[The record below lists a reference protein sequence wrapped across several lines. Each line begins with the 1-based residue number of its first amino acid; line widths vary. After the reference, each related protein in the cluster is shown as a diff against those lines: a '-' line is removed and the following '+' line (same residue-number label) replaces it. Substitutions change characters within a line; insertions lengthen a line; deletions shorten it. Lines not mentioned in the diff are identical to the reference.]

1 MIRLV
6 ATDLDGTVV
15 RPDGSMSQRTARALR
30 GVEEAG
36 LRLVLVTGRPPRWMS
51 SVVDATGH
59 RGLAICANGAYVYDL
74 HDEHIVE
81 EFLLDP
87 RDAQEAV
94 RLVREVLPAAGFAVE
109 RQGGFSHDPQYR
121 PRWDADPARVAPVEE
136 LVQAP
141 MGKLLVRDETSTG
154 DAMLQAVRG
163 RLAGV
168 VDVTHSNVNDCLLE
182 LSARGVS
189 KATTLAHLAR
199 QWGID
204 RHEVVAFGDMP
215 NDVAML
221 QWAGIGYAVAG
232 AHPEVLDAV
241 DHVTESVLEDGV
253 AKVIEALLAR
263 S

>member
-15 RPDGSMSQRTARALR
+15 RPDGTMTPRTAQALR
-30 GVEEAG
+30 AVEDAG
-36 LRLVLVTGRPPRWMS
+36 LRLVLVTGRPPRWMAP
-51 SVVDATGH
+51 VVADTGH

-74 HDEHIVE
+74 HTERIVE
-81 EFLLDP
+81 QFLLDA
-87 RDAQEAV
+87 RDAAEAV
-94 RLVREVLPAAGFAVE
+94 RLVREALPHAGFAVE
-109 RQGGFSHDPQYR
+109 RAGGFSHDAQYS
-121 PRWDADPARVAPVEE
+121 PRWDVAPVRVAPVDE
-136 LVQAP
+136 LVTEP
-141 MGKLLVRDETSTG
+141 MAKLLVRDETSTG

-163 RLAGV
+163 PLAGV

-204 RHEVVAFGDMP
+204 RHEVMAFGDMP

-221 QWAGIGYAVAG
+221 QWAGVGYAMAD
-232 AHPEVLDAV
+232 AHQEVLDAV
-241 DHVTESVLEDGV
+241 DHVTASVDDDGV
-253 AKVIEALLAR
+253 AQVLEALLAR